1 MLVFA
6 GSDPTGG
13 AGLQADLLTLAAL
26 GCHPL
31 SVVTALTA
39 QDTRGV
45 AAVQPVESR
54 WVLEQARSVLADM
67 PVSAFKVGMVG
78 TAENAAA
85 VAEVVGERPDV
96 PLVLDP
102 VLASGR
108 GDPLATAE
116 LVPVLARHLVSR
128 ATVVTPNSLE
138 ARQLAARTGESVAV
152 LPLALCAERL
162 AALGARFVLVTG
174 THEPTSEV
182 VNTLYDARG
191 IVRTD
196 RWERLPGSYHGSG
209 CTLAAAVA
217 AGLAHGRAV
226 PDAVRDAQ
234 AYTWQALRRA
244 FRPGAG
250 QAIPDR
256 SVREPDVAPTPE

>member
-13 AGLQADLLTLAAL
+13 AGLQADLLTLAAM
-26 GCHPL
+26 GCHAL

-39 QDTRGV
+39 QDTSGV
-45 AAVQPVESR
+45 AAVQPVASR
-54 WVLEQARSVLADM
+54 WVVQQARTVLAEL
-67 PVSAFKVGMVG
+67 PVNAFKVGMVG
-78 TAENAAA
+78 TADNAAA
-85 VAEVVGERPDV
+85 IAEVVGERPEV

-116 LVPVLARHLVSR
+116 LVPVIARRLVR
-128 ATVVTPNSLE
+128 LATVVTPNSLE
-138 ARQLAARTGESVAV
+138 ARQLAARAGEAVAD
-152 LPLALCAERL
+152 LPLAQCAERL
-162 AALGARFVLVTG
+162 AALGAGFVLVTG
-174 THEPTSEV
+174 THEPTREV

-191 IVRTD
+191 IVRSD

-226 PDAVRDAQ
+226 PDAVREAQ
-234 AYTWQALRRA
+234 AYTWQTLRRA
-244 FRPGAG
+244 FWPGAG
-250 QAIPDR
+250 QGIPDR
-256 SVREPDVAPTPE
+256 SALGPHVTPTPE